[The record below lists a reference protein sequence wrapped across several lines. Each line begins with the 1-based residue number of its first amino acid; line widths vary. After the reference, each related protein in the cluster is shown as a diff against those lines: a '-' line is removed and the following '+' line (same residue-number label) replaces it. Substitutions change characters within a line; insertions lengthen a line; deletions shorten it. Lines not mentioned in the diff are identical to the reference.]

1 MHQAFKGK
9 KMKKN
14 DVNFGFKNIKKDE
27 KVRKVGKVFNS
38 VAKNYDLMNNVMSF
52 GLHKIW
58 KKIVIETTSLKKNAK
73 ILDIAA
79 GTADLTLALSKEKK
93 SYEIFH
99 TDINYS
105 MLKEGKKKLINNGN
119 ILPSIV
125 CDAENLPFPTNYFD
139 CVTVGF
145 GLRNMTQKDKALSEM
160 YRVLS
165 PGGKLIILEFSK
177 VWGPLSKLYDTFS
190 FNIVPKLG
198 KLIAN
203 DEASYQYL
211 VESIRVH
218 PDQDELKKIMIDQG
232 FEHVSYLNLSG
243 GIVAIHKGYK
253 F

>member
-1 MHQAFKGK
+1 
-9 KMKKN
+9 MKN
-14 DVNFGFKNIKKDE
+14 NETNFGFKKIKKNE
-27 KVRKVGKVFNS
+27 KVKKVAEVFNS
-38 VAKNYDLMNNVMSF
+38 VSVNYDLMNNVMSL

-58 KKIVIETTSLKKNAK
+58 KEIFVETAALRANAK

-79 GTADLTLALSKEKK
+79 GTADLTLALAKEKK
-93 SYEIFH
+93 NYEIFH

-105 MLKEGKKKLINNGN
+105 MLKEGKKKLINSGN

-125 CDAENLPFPTNYFD
+125 CDAESLPFPTNYFD

-145 GLRNMTQKDKALSEM
+145 GLRNMTQKDKALSEI
-160 YRVLS
+160 YRVLC

-177 VWGPLSKLYDTFS
+177 VWQPLSKLYDVFS

-203 DEASYQYL
+203 DEKSYQYL

-218 PDQDELKKIMIDQG
+218 PDQDELKRIMTNEG
-232 FEHVSYLNLSG
+232 FENVSYLNLNG

>member
-1 MHQAFKGK
+1 MHLALKGK
-9 KMKKN
+9 IMKSN
-14 DVNFGFKNIKKDE
+14 ETSFGFKSIKKNE
-27 KVRKVGKVFNS
+27 KVKNIEEVFNS
-38 VAKNYDLMNNVMSF
+38 VAVNYDLMNNVMSF

-58 KKIVIETTSLKKNAK
+58 KKIVVETMALRTNAK
-73 ILDIAA
+73 ILDIAS
-79 GTADLTLALSKEKK
+79 GTADLTLALAKQQKN
-93 SYEIFH
+93 YEIFH

-105 MLKEGKKKLINNGN
+105 MLKEGKKKLVNSGN
-119 ILPSIV
+119 ILSSIV
-125 CDAENLPFPTNYFD
+125 CDAESLPFPDNYFD

-145 GLRNMTQKDKALSEM
+145 GLRNMTRKDKALSEI
-160 YRVLS
+160 YRVLC

-177 VWGPLSKLYDTFS
+177 VWQPLSKLYDAFS

-218 PDQDELKKIMIDQG
+218 PDQDELEKIMINEG
-232 FEHVSYLNLSG
+232 FESVSYLNLNA

>member
-1 MHQAFKGK
+1 
-9 KMKKN
+9 MKSN
-14 DVNFGFKNIKKDE
+14 ETDFGFKNIKKIE
-27 KVRKVGKVFNS
+27 KVKKVGEIFNS
-38 VAKNYDLMNNVMSF
+38 VAVNYDLMNNVMSF
-52 GLHKIW
+52 GLHRIW
-58 KKIVIETTSLKKNAK
+58 KKFFIETSTLRKKAK
-73 ILDIAA
+73 ILDIAS
-79 GTADLTLALSKEKK
+79 GTADLILGLAKEKK
-93 SYEIFH
+93 NYEIYH
-99 TDINYS
+99 TDINYL

-125 CDAENLPFPTNYFD
+125 CDAESLPFPTNYFD

-145 GLRNMTQKDKALSEM
+145 GLRNMTQKDKALSEI
-160 YRVLS
+160 YRVLC

-177 VWGPLSKLYDTFS
+177 VWQPLSKLYDVFS

-203 DEASYQYL
+203 DEKSYQYL

-218 PDQDELKKIMIDQG
+218 PDQDELKRIMTNEG
-232 FEHVSYLNLSG
+232 FENVSYLNLNG

>member
-1 MHQAFKGK
+1 
-9 KMKKN
+9 MKN
-14 DVNFGFKNIKKDE
+14 NETNFGFKKIKKNE
-27 KVRKVGKVFNS
+27 KVKKVGEVFNS
-38 VAKNYDLMNNVMSF
+38 VSVNYDLMNNVMSL

-58 KKIVIETTSLKKNAK
+58 KEIFVETAALRANAK

-79 GTADLTLALSKEKK
+79 GTADLTLALAKEKK
-93 SYEIFH
+93 NYEIFH

-105 MLKEGKKKLINNGN
+105 MLKEGKKKLINSGN

-125 CDAENLPFPTNYFD
+125 CDAESLPFPNNYFD
-139 CVTVGF
+139 CVTLGF
-145 GLRNMTQKDKALSEM
+145 GLRNMTQKDKALSEI
-160 YRVLS
+160 YRVLC

-177 VWGPLSKLYDTFS
+177 VWRPLSKLYDAFS

-203 DEASYQYL
+203 DETSYQYL

-218 PDQDELKKIMIDQG
+218 PDQDELKEIMVNEG
-232 FEHVSYLNLSG
+232 FENVSYINLNA

>member
-1 MHQAFKGK
+1 
-9 KMKKN
+9 
-14 DVNFGFKNIKKDE
+14 
-27 KVRKVGKVFNS
+27 
-38 VAKNYDLMNNVMSF
+38 MSF

-145 GLRNMTQKDKALSEM
+145 GLRNMTQKDKALSEI

-190 FNIVPKLG
+190 FNIV
-198 KLIAN
+198 
-203 DEASYQYL
+203 
-211 VESIRVH
+211 
-218 PDQDELKKIMIDQG
+218 
-232 FEHVSYLNLSG
+232 LS
-243 GIVAIHKGYK
+243 
-253 F
+253 

>member
-1 MHQAFKGK
+1 
-9 KMKKN
+9 MKN
-14 DVNFGFKNIKKDE
+14 NETDFGFKNIKKNE
-27 KVRKVGKVFNS
+27 KVKKVGEVFNS
-38 VAKNYDLMNNVMSF
+38 VAVNYDLMNNIMSF
-52 GLHKIW
+52 GLHRIW
-58 KKIVIETTSLKKNAK
+58 KKIVVETTTLRSNAK
-73 ILDIAA
+73 ILDIAS
-79 GTADLTLALSKEKK
+79 GTADLTLALAKEKK
-93 SYEIFH
+93 DYEIFH

-105 MLKEGKKKLINNGN
+105 MLKEGKKKLINSGN

-145 GLRNMTQKDKALSEM
+145 GLRNMTRKDKALSEI
-160 YRVLS
+160 YRVLC

-177 VWGPLSKLYDTFS
+177 VWQPLSKLYDAFS

-211 VESIRVH
+211 VESIKVH
-218 PDQDELKKIMIDQG
+218 IDQAELKKIMVNEG
-232 FEHVSYLNLSG
+232 FENVSYLNLNA

>member
-1 MHQAFKGK
+1 
-9 KMKKN
+9 
-14 DVNFGFKNIKKDE
+14 
-27 KVRKVGKVFNS
+27 
-38 VAKNYDLMNNVMSF
+38 MSF
-52 GLHKIW
+52 GLHRIW
-58 KKIVIETTSLKKNAK
+58 KKFVVETATLRPNAK

-79 GTADLTLALSKEKK
+79 GTADLTLALDKEKK
-93 SYEIFH
+93 GYEIFH

-125 CDAENLPFPTNYFD
+125 CDAESLPFPANYFD

-145 GLRNMTQKDKALSEM
+145 GLRNMTQKDKALSEI
-160 YRVLS
+160 YRVLC

-177 VWGPLSKLYDTFS
+177 VWRPLSKLYDAFS
-190 FNIVPKLG
+190 FKIVPKLG

-211 VESIRVH
+211 IESIRVH
-218 PDQDELKKIMIDQG
+218 PDQDELKKIMVNEG
-232 FEHVSYLNLSG
+232 FENVSYLNLNA

>member
-1 MHQAFKGK
+1 
-9 KMKKN
+9 MKN
-14 DVNFGFKNIKKDE
+14 NETNFGFKKIKKNE
-27 KVRKVGKVFNS
+27 KVKKVAEVFNS
-38 VAKNYDLMNNVMSF
+38 VSVNYDLMNNVMSL

-58 KKIVIETTSLKKNAK
+58 KEIFVETAALRANAK

-79 GTADLTLALSKEKK
+79 GTADLTLALAKEKK
-93 SYEIFH
+93 NYEIFH

-105 MLKEGKKKLINNGN
+105 MLKEGKKKLINSGN

-125 CDAENLPFPTNYFD
+125 CDAESLPFPNNYFD
-139 CVTVGF
+139 CVTLGF
-145 GLRNMTQKDKALSEM
+145 GLRNMTQKDKALSEI
-160 YRVLS
+160 YRVLC

-177 VWGPLSKLYDTFS
+177 VWRPLSKLYDAFS

-203 DEASYQYL
+203 DETSYQYL

-218 PDQDELKKIMIDQG
+218 PDQDELKEIMVNEG
-232 FEHVSYLNLSG
+232 FENVSYINLNA

>member
-1 MHQAFKGK
+1 
-9 KMKKN
+9 
-14 DVNFGFKNIKKDE
+14 
-27 KVRKVGKVFNS
+27 
-38 VAKNYDLMNNVMSF
+38 
-52 GLHKIW
+52 
-58 KKIVIETTSLKKNAK
+58 
-73 ILDIAA
+73 
-79 GTADLTLALSKEKK
+79 
-93 SYEIFH
+93 
-99 TDINYS
+99 
-105 MLKEGKKKLINNGN
+105 MLKEGRKKLINNGKY
-119 ILPSIV
+119 IPSIV

-218 PDQDELKKIMIDQG
+218 PDQDELKKIMIESRFD
-232 FEHVSYLNLSG
+232 
-243 GIVAIHKGYK
+243 
-253 F
+253 

>member
-1 MHQAFKGK
+1 
-9 KMKKN
+9 MKN
-14 DVNFGFKNIKKDE
+14 NETNFGFKSITKRG
-27 KVRKVGKVFNS
+27 KVKKVGEVFNS
-38 VAKNYDLMNNVMSF
+38 VAINYDLMNNLMSF

-58 KKIVIETTSLKKNAK
+58 KKIVIETTILKPNAK

-79 GTADLTLALSKEKK
+79 GTADITLALAKEKK
-93 SYEIFH
+93 GYEIFH

-125 CDAENLPFPTNYFD
+125 CDAESLPFPANYFD

-145 GLRNMTQKDKALSEM
+145 GLRNMTQKDKALSEI
-160 YRVLS
+160 YRVLC

-177 VWGPLSKLYDTFS
+177 VWRPLSKLYDAFS
-190 FNIVPKLG
+190 FKIVPKLG

-211 VESIRVH
+211 IESIRVH
-218 PDQDELKKIMIDQG
+218 PDQDELKKIMVNEG
-232 FEHVSYLNLSG
+232 FENVSYLNLNA

>member
-1 MHQAFKGK
+1 M
-9 KMKKN
+9 MKKN
-14 DVNFGFKNIKKDE
+14 NETNFGFKNIKKNE
-27 KVRKVGKVFNS
+27 KAKKVGEVFNS
-38 VAKNYDLMNNVMSF
+38 VAANYDLMNNLMSF

-58 KKIVIETTSLKKNAK
+58 KKIVVETMALKPNAK

-79 GTADLTLALSKEKK
+79 GTGDLTLTLSNKK
-93 SYEIFH
+93 NNYEIYH
-99 TDINYS
+99 TDINYL

-119 ILPSIV
+119 IVPSIV
-125 CDAENLPFPTNYFD
+125 CDAENLPFPKNYFD
-139 CVTVGF
+139 CVTIGF
-145 GLRNMTQKDKALSEM
+145 GLRNMTQKDKALSEI
-160 YRVLS
+160 YRVLN

-177 VWGPLSKLYDTFS
+177 VWRPLSRLYDAFS

-218 PDQDELKKIMIDQG
+218 PDQDELKKIMTNQG
-232 FEHVSYLNLSG
+232 FENVSYLNLNA

>member
-1 MHQAFKGK
+1 
-9 KMKKN
+9 MKN
-14 DVNFGFKNIKKDE
+14 NETNFGFKNIKKNE
-27 KVRKVGKVFNS
+27 KAKKVGEIFDS
-38 VAKNYDLMNNVMSF
+38 VAVNYDLMNNIMSF
-52 GLHKIW
+52 GLHRIW
-58 KKIVIETTSLKKNAK
+58 KKIVVETTTLRSNAK
-73 ILDIAA
+73 ILDIAS
-79 GTADLTLALSKEKK
+79 GTADLILALSKEKK
-93 SYEIFH
+93 DYEIFH

-105 MLKEGKKKLINNGN
+105 MLREGKKKLINSGK

-125 CDAENLPFPTNYFD
+125 CDAESLPFPTNYFD

-145 GLRNMTQKDKALSEM
+145 GLRNMTQKDKALSEI
-160 YRVLS
+160 YRVLC
-165 PGGKLIILEFSK
+165 PGGKLVILEFSK
-177 VWGPLSKLYDTFS
+177 VWGPLSKLYDAFS

-218 PDQDELKKIMIDQG
+218 PNQNELKKIIENEG
-232 FEHVSYLNLSG
+232 FGNVSYLNINA

>member
-1 MHQAFKGK
+1 MHLALKGK
-9 KMKKN
+9 IMKN
-14 DVNFGFKNIKKDE
+14 NETNFGFKNIKKIE
-27 KVRKVGKVFNS
+27 KVKKVAEVFNS
-38 VAKNYDLMNNVMSF
+38 VAVNYDLMNNIMSF
-52 GLHKIW
+52 GLHRIW
-58 KKIVIETTSLKKNAK
+58 KKIVVETATLQPNAK

-79 GTADLTLALSKEKK
+79 GTADLTLALAKKEKG
-93 SYEIFH
+93 YEIFH

-105 MLKEGKKKLINNGN
+105 MLKEGKKKLINSGN

-125 CDAENLPFPTNYFD
+125 CDAESLPFPTNYFD

-145 GLRNMTQKDKALSEM
+145 GLRNMTQKDKALSEI
-160 YRVLS
+160 YRVLC

-177 VWGPLSKLYDTFS
+177 VWGALSKLYDAFS

-218 PDQDELKKIMIDQG
+218 PDQDHLKKIMINEG
-232 FEHVSYLNLSG
+232 FENVSYLNLNA

>member
-1 MHQAFKGK
+1 M
-9 KMKKN
+9 KN
-14 DVNFGFKNIKKDE
+14 DEVNFGFKNVNKDE
-27 KVRKVGKVFNS
+27 KVKKVKEVFNS

-52 GLHKIW
+52 GLHRIW
-58 KKIVIETTSLKKNAK
+58 KKIVIETTPLKSNAR

-93 SYEIFH
+93 NYEIFH

-105 MLKEGKKKLINNGN
+105 MLKEGKRKLIDNGS

-145 GLRNMTQKDKALSEM
+145 GLRNMTHKDKALSEM
-160 YRVLS
+160 YRVLC

-177 VWGPLSKLYDTFS
+177 IWQPLNKLYDAFS

-198 KLIAN
+198 KIIAN

-218 PDQDELKKIMIDQG
+218 PDQDALKKIIIKEG
-232 FEHVSYLNLSG
+232 FERVSYINLNA

>member
-1 MHQAFKGK
+1 MHLALKGK
-9 KMKKN
+9 IMKN
-14 DVNFGFKNIKKDE
+14 NETDFGFKNIKKNE
-27 KVRKVGKVFNS
+27 KVKKVGEVFNS
-38 VAKNYDLMNNVMSF
+38 VAVNYDLMNNIMSF
-52 GLHKIW
+52 GLHRIW
-58 KKIVIETTSLKKNAK
+58 KKIVVETTTLRSNAK
-73 ILDIAA
+73 ILDIAS
-79 GTADLTLALSKEKK
+79 GTADLTLALAKEKK
-93 SYEIFH
+93 DYEIFH

-105 MLKEGKKKLINNGN
+105 MLKEGKKKLINSGN

-145 GLRNMTQKDKALSEM
+145 GLRNMTRKDKALSEI
-160 YRVLS
+160 YRVLC

-177 VWGPLSKLYDTFS
+177 VWQPLSKLYDAFS

-211 VESIRVH
+211 VESIKVH
-218 PDQDELKKIMIDQG
+218 IDQAELKKIMVNEG
-232 FEHVSYLNLSG
+232 FENVSYLNLNA

>member
-1 MHQAFKGK
+1 M
-9 KMKKN
+9 KN
-14 DVNFGFKNIKKDE
+14 DETNFGFKNIKKNE
-27 KVRKVGKVFNS
+27 KVKKVGGVFNS
-38 VAKNYDLMNNVMSF
+38 VSVNYDLINNVMSF
-52 GLHKIW
+52 GLHRIW
-58 KKIVIETTSLKKNAK
+58 KKFVVETATLRPNAK

-79 GTADLTLALSKEKK
+79 GTADLTLALDKEKK
-93 SYEIFH
+93 GYEIFH

-125 CDAENLPFPTNYFD
+125 CDAESLPFPANYFD

-145 GLRNMTQKDKALSEM
+145 GLRNMTQKDKALSEI
-160 YRVLS
+160 YRVLC

-177 VWGPLSKLYDTFS
+177 VWRPLSKLYDAFS
-190 FNIVPKLG
+190 FKIVPKLG

-211 VESIRVH
+211 IESIRVH
-218 PDQDELKKIMIDQG
+218 PDQDELKKIMVNEG
-232 FEHVSYLNLSG
+232 FENVSYLNLNA

>member
-1 MHQAFKGK
+1 M
-9 KMKKN
+9 MKKN
-14 DVNFGFKNIKKDE
+14 NETNFGFKNIKKNE
-27 KVRKVGKVFNS
+27 KAKKVGEVFNS
-38 VAKNYDLMNNVMSF
+38 VAANYDLMNNLMSF

-58 KKIVIETTSLKKNAK
+58 KKIVVETMALKPNAK

-79 GTADLTLALSKEKK
+79 GTGDLTLTLSNKK
-93 SYEIFH
+93 NNYEIYH
-99 TDINYS
+99 TDINYL

-119 ILPSIV
+119 IVSSIV
-125 CDAENLPFPTNYFD
+125 CDAENLPFPKNYFD
-139 CVTVGF
+139 CVTIGF
-145 GLRNMTQKDKALSEM
+145 GLRNMTQKDKALSEI
-160 YRVLS
+160 YRVLN

-177 VWGPLSKLYDTFS
+177 VWRPLSRLYDAFS

-218 PDQDELKKIMIDQG
+218 PDQDELKKIMTNQG
-232 FEHVSYLNLSG
+232 FENVSYLNLNA

>member
-1 MHQAFKGK
+1 
-9 KMKKN
+9 MKSN
-14 DVNFGFKNIKKDE
+14 ETSFGFKSIKKNE
-27 KVRKVGKVFNS
+27 KVKKIEEVFNS
-38 VAKNYDLMNNVMSF
+38 VAVNYDLMNNVMSF

-58 KKIVIETTSLKKNAK
+58 KKIVVETMALRTNAK
-73 ILDIAA
+73 ILDIAS
-79 GTADLTLALSKEKK
+79 GTADLTLALAKQQKN
-93 SYEIFH
+93 YEIFH

-105 MLKEGKKKLINNGN
+105 MLKEGKKKLVNSGN
-119 ILPSIV
+119 ILSSIV
-125 CDAENLPFPTNYFD
+125 CDAESLPFPDNYFD

-145 GLRNMTQKDKALSEM
+145 GLRNMTRKDKALSEI
-160 YRVLS
+160 YRVLC

-177 VWGPLSKLYDTFS
+177 VWQPLSKLYDAFS

-218 PDQDELKKIMIDQG
+218 PDQDELEKIMINEG
-232 FEHVSYLNLSG
+232 FESVSYLNLNA

>member
-1 MHQAFKGK
+1 
-9 KMKKN
+9 MKSN
-14 DVNFGFKNIKKDE
+14 EANFGFKKIKKNE
-27 KVRKVGKVFNS
+27 KVKKVEEVFNS
-38 VAKNYDLMNNVMSF
+38 VAVNYDLMNNVMSF
-52 GLHKIW
+52 GLHRIW
-58 KKIVIETTSLKKNAK
+58 KKIVVETAALRPHAK

-79 GTADLTLALSKEKK
+79 GTADLTLALAKEKK
-93 SYEIFH
+93 DYEIFH

-105 MLKEGKKKLINNGN
+105 MLKEGKIKLINSGN

-125 CDAENLPFPTNYFD
+125 CDAESLPFPKNYFD

-160 YRVLS
+160 YRVLC

-177 VWGPLSKLYDTFS
+177 IYQPLSKLYDAFS
-190 FNIVPKLG
+190 FNVVPKLG
-198 KLIAN
+198 RLIAN
-203 DEASYQYL
+203 DESSYQYL

-218 PDQDELKKIMIDQG
+218 PDQDELKKIMVNEG
-232 FEHVSYLNLSG
+232 FENVSYLNLNA

>member
-1 MHQAFKGK
+1 MHLALKGK
-9 KMKKN
+9 IMKSN
-14 DVNFGFKNIKKDE
+14 ETSFGFKSIKKNE
-27 KVRKVGKVFNS
+27 KVKKIEEVFNS
-38 VAKNYDLMNNVMSF
+38 VAVNYDLMNNVMSF

-58 KKIVIETTSLKKNAK
+58 KKIVVETMALRTNAK
-73 ILDIAA
+73 ILDIAS
-79 GTADLTLALSKEKK
+79 GTADLTLALAKQQKN
-93 SYEIFH
+93 YEIFH

-105 MLKEGKKKLINNGN
+105 MLKEGKKKLVNSGN
-119 ILPSIV
+119 ILSSIV
-125 CDAENLPFPTNYFD
+125 CDAESLPFPDNYFD

-145 GLRNMTQKDKALSEM
+145 GLRNMTRKDKALSEI
-160 YRVLS
+160 YRVLC

-177 VWGPLSKLYDTFS
+177 VWQPLSKLYDAFS

-218 PDQDELKKIMIDQG
+218 PDQDELEKIMINEG
-232 FEHVSYLNLSG
+232 FESVSYLNLNA